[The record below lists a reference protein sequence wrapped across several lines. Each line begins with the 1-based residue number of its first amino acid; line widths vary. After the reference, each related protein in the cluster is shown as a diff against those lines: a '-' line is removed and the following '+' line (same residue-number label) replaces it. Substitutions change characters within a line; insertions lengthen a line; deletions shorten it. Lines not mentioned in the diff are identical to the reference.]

1 MIGLGYYN
9 TLTLKRKTDFGWFLE
24 DEEETE
30 ILLPN
35 KYCAKDFKVGNS
47 IEVFCYLDSNER
59 PVATTLKPK
68 IERGKFS
75 FLKVKSL
82 TKSGAFLDMGL
93 EKDLFLPYREQTRK
107 FAEGDAVLVFCD
119 LDQKS
124 MRLCASMRWKRHLN
138 SDTKELKLNEAY
150 EAVVA
155 TKTNL
160 GFELI
165 VANQF
170 QGLLFFSDV
179 IYTVEI
185 GQSLKVY
192 IKNIRPDGKLDLNLA
207 SIGVDRLTQAASDI
221 YERLMQEDGFL
232 PYHDKSS
239 PDEIAQEFKMSKKT
253 FKSALGMLFK
263 ETKIKIEKNGI
274 RLV

>member
-1 MIGLGYYN
+1 MIGLGYIN
-9 TLTLKRKTDFGWFLE
+9 TLSLKRKTDFGWFLE
-24 DEEETE
+24 DDEATE

-35 KYCAKDFKVGNS
+35 KYCSKSFKAGNS

-59 PVATTLKPK
+59 PVATTLRPK
-68 IERGKFS
+68 IERGKFR
-75 FLKVKSL
+75 FLKVKSI

-107 FAEGDAVLVFCD
+107 LSEGEAVLVYCD

-124 MRLCASMRWKRHLN
+124 MRLYGSMRWKKHLKTEIEN
-138 SDTKELKLNEAY
+138 LEVNNAY
-150 EAVVA
+150 EALVV

-165 VANQF
+165 VKEKY
-170 QGLLFFSDV
+170 QGLLFFSDL
-179 IYTVEI
+179 IYDISI
-185 GQSLKVY
+185 GQSLQVY

-207 SIGVDRLTQAASDI
+207 SIGVDRLTQAASEI
-221 YERLMQEDGFL
+221 YERLLQEDGFL

-239 PDEIAQEFKMSKKT
+239 PDEISQAFKMSKKT

-263 ETKIKIEKNGI
+263 QTKIKIEKNGI

>member
-138 SDTKELKLNEAY
+138 SDTTELKLNEAY

>member
-35 KYCAKDFKVGNS
+35 KYCAKDFKAGNS

-59 PVATTLKPK
+59 PVATTLKPQ

-107 FAEGDAVLVFCD
+107 FAEGDTVLVFCD

-124 MRLCASMRWKRHLN
+124 LRLCASMRWKRHLN
-138 SDTKELKLNEAY
+138 SDTTELKLNEAY

-165 VANQF
+165 VADQY

-179 IYTVEI
+179 IYNVAI
-185 GQSLKVY
+185 GQSLQVY

-239 PDEIAQEFKMSKKT
+239 PDEIAREFKMSKKT

>member
-24 DEEETE
+24 DEEENE

-35 KYCAKDFKVGNS
+35 KYCAKDFKTGNS

-75 FLKVKSL
+75 FLKVKSV

-138 SDTKELKLNEAY
+138 SDTTELKLNQAY

-165 VANQF
+165 VVNQY

-179 IYTVEI
+179 IYNVAI
-185 GQSLKVY
+185 GQTFQVY

-207 SIGVDRLTQAASDI
+207 SIGVDRLTQAASEI

-239 PDEIAQEFKMSKKT
+239 PDEIARVFKMSKKT

>member
-35 KYCAKDFKVGNS
+35 KYCAKDFRAGNL

-138 SDTKELKLNEAY
+138 SDTTELKLNQAY

-165 VANQF
+165 VADQF

-185 GQSLKVY
+185 GQSLQVY
-192 IKNIRPDGKLDLNLA
+192 IKNIRADGKLDLNLA

-221 YERLMQEDGFL
+221 YQRLMQEDGFL

-239 PDEIAQEFKMSKKT
+239 PDEIAREFKMSKKT

>member
-1 MIGLGYYN
+1 MIGLGHYN
-9 TLTLKRKTDFGWFLE
+9 TLSLKRKTDFGWFLE
-24 DEEETE
+24 DDEETE

-35 KYCAKDFKVGNS
+35 KYCSKSFKVGDS

-59 PVATTLKPK
+59 PVATTLSPK
-68 IERGKFS
+68 IERGKFR
-75 FLKVKSL
+75 FLKVKSI

-107 FAEGDAVLVFCD
+107 FSEGEVVLVYCD

-124 MRLCASMRWKRHLN
+124 MRLYASMRWKKHLKTEIEN
-138 SDTKELKLNEAY
+138 LELNKAY
-150 EAVVA
+150 EALVV

-165 VANQF
+165 VKEKY
-170 QGLLFFSDV
+170 QGLLFFSDL
-179 IYTVEI
+179 IYDISI
-185 GQSLKVY
+185 GQSLQVY
-192 IKNIRPDGKLDLNLA
+192 IKNIRPDAKLDLNLA
-207 SIGVDRLTQAASDI
+207 SIGVDRLTQAASEI
-221 YERLMQEDGFL
+221 YERLLQEDGFL

-239 PDEIAQEFKMSKKT
+239 PDEISRVFKMSKKT
-253 FKSALGMLFK
+253 FKSALGILFK
-263 ETKIKIEKNGI
+263 QTKIKIEKNGI